1 MTDSHVFPRPIAPAS
16 DAVRINPPA
25 PRAIAVWLLICCAM
39 LFAMVVIGGVTRLTH
54 SGLSIVE
61 WQPIVGTIPPLD
73 NAQWQATFQ
82 QYQQTPEF
90 KVRNFDMSLGEFK
103 GIFWWEYFHRLLGR
117 LIGVVF
123 VVPFAYFLW
132 RGRTTG
138 ALTWKLFGILVL
150 GALQGGM
157 GWYMVKSGLVD
168 EPRVSHLRLTAH
180 LALAFVIFAAQWWV
194 ALDLLFPR
202 ASRPR
207 APPSLARFSQ
217 AICALV
223 FLMVLSGGLVA
234 GLHAGLA
241 YNTFPLMH
249 GYLVPPDMLLIE
261 PWYANFLGNMA
272 TVQFDHRMIAWTLA
286 ILIPLLWWKASRSDV
301 SPRARLA
308 AHYLLA
314 ALIIQFALGVAT
326 LLLLV
331 PVALGAAHQ
340 AGAVVMFSAAL
351 TLMHELS

>member
-1 MTDSHVFPRPIAPAS
+1 
-16 DAVRINPPA
+16 
-25 PRAIAVWLLICCAM
+25 
-39 LFAMVVIGGVTRLTH
+39 
-54 SGLSIVE
+54 
-61 WQPIVGTIPPLD
+61 
-73 NAQWQATFQ
+73 
-82 QYQQTPEF
+82 
-90 KVRNFDMSLGEFK
+90 
-103 GIFWWEYFHRLLGR
+103 
-117 LIGVVF
+117 
-123 VVPFAYFLW
+123 
-132 RGRTTG
+132 
-138 ALTWKLFGILVL
+138 
-150 GALQGGM
+150 
-157 GWYMVKSGLVD
+157 
-168 EPRVSHLRLTAH
+168 
-180 LALAFVIFAAQWWV
+180 
-194 ALDLLFPR
+194 
-202 ASRPR
+202 
-207 APPSLARFSQ
+207 
-217 AICALV
+217 
-223 FLMVLSGGLVA
+223 MVLSGGLVA

-308 AHYLLA
+308 AYYLLA

>member
-16 DAVRINPPA
+16 DAVPINPPA

-73 NAQWQATFQ
+73 NAQWQAAFQ

-217 AICALV
+217 AMCALV